1 MGNQDWKLGLR
12 EETIPVFEAV
22 SQMESVKGLYLCGG
36 TAQSLQMQ
44 HRKSEDLDFELLG
57 TRKERPSLDFSAI
70 ANEVSS
76 VFPDCRKEFL
86 GKNQLQ
92 IFVDGNVKL
101 SFFRPENSVP
111 ELGKGFVY
119 NNIVTPSL
127 QELLGMKLFTIAV
140 RSVFRT
146 TSKPYN
152 LENRTTSENI
162 QPRKHTTSKTHN
174 LENAQLQ
181 EHTTPQPQN
190 PTTSNKKARRIKAL
204 LSIIGDK
211 GANLKTLMEGLRLRD
226 RKNLLYT
233 YINPNVEEGNIA
245 MLYPEK
251 PNHPMQSYYLTQK
264 GRELLE
270 KLLKEE

>member
-1 MGNQDWKLGLR
+1 MENQDWKLGLR

-22 SQMESVKGLYLCGG
+22 SQMDIVKGLYLCGG

-140 RSVFRT
+140 RSAFR
-146 TSKPYN
+146 
-152 LENRTTSENI
+152 
-162 QPRKHTTSKTHN
+162 
-174 LENAQLQ
+174 
-181 EHTTPQPQN
+181 
-190 PTTSNKKARRIKAL
+190 
-204 LSIIGDK
+204 D
-211 GANLKTLMEGLRLRD
+211 
-226 RKNLLYT
+226 
-233 YINPNVEEGNIA
+233 
-245 MLYPEK
+245 
-251 PNHPMQSYYLTQK
+251 YYDIYA
-264 GRELLE
+264 
-270 KLLKEE
+270 LLKEGYDLAKGVDYAGRFSRHTIHSKFVYSILLNENYFHKPAKFALLEPKYEVSTIDIAEFVRQYIEEKEIKIKK

>member
-1 MGNQDWKLGLR
+1 
-12 EETIPVFEAV
+12 
-22 SQMESVKGLYLCGG
+22 MEIVKGLYLCGG

-44 HRKSEDLDFELLG
+44 HRKSEDFDFELLG

-127 QELLGMKLFTIAV
+127 QELLGMKLFTVAV

-181 EHTTPQPQN
+181 EHTTPQPQNPTTSKPHNLKTPQPQN

-264 GRELLE
+264 GRDMLE
-270 KLLKEE
+270 KLLKES